1 MMKEEFEKFVGETVS
16 TEDYNVIETV
26 YIWHPSISEVSG
38 KDQISSI
45 YRQFGMPVI
54 HDMLETAMYA
64 KELDSQRRQLMRRVD
79 EIVI

>member
-38 KDQISSI
+38 NPGSNES
-45 YRQFGMPVI
+45 FF
-54 HDMLETAMYA
+54 
-64 KELDSQRRQLMRRVD
+64 
-79 EIVI
+79 